1 MISKTLLK
9 LIDTAILPAV
19 AIVAG
24 KLLGM
29 ALISLKLGIPFTLN
43 LKSLPP
49 TTSSTLNTYS
59 NIFAYGGVALGVLLI
74 MARSY
79 FFHSSHISPQV
90 TIRLH
95 AINLTSIIST
105 TYELFHQ
112 AIIWMSYLWLLT
124 LLFLLQAYWEL
135 VSPQMAG
142 AVLGTTVI
150 LSFFFIH
157 DVDREVD
164 IFALK

>member
-19 AIVAG
+19 AIVTG

-29 ALISLKLGIPFTLN
+29 ALISSKLGIPFTLN

-150 LSFFFIH
+150 LSFFFIR

>member
-19 AIVAG
+19 AIVTG

-29 ALISLKLGIPFTLN
+29 ALISSKLGIPFTLN

-49 TTSSTLNTYS
+49 AASSTLNTYS
-59 NIFAYGGVALGVLLI
+59 NIFAYGGIALGVLLI

-150 LSFFFIH
+150 LSFFFIR

>member
-9 LIDTAILPAV
+9 LIDTAILPAL

-29 ALISLKLGIPFTLN
+29 ALVSSRLGVPFTLN

-49 TTSSTLNTYS
+49 ATSSTLNTYS
-59 NIFAYGGVALGVLLI
+59 NLFAYGVLALGILLI
-74 MARSY
+74 LARSY

-90 TIRLH
+90 TIKLH
-95 AINLTSIIST
+95 TLNLASIIST

-142 AVLGTTVI
+142 AVLATTVT

-157 DVDREVD
+157 DVDREID
-164 IFALK
+164 IFELK